1 MGLVNEPYIS
11 NKEIEAATLNLIS
24 DYEKRFNQK
33 VTGPVV
39 PIDRIMSAHLD
50 IEYMP
55 ADIIG
60 QTHKTDCLARFL
72 VADDGSFVVEV
83 EKTLWPDVNPL
94 NLGRFNFTLAH
105 EAMHLVLH
113 KHVLLEHLEQTPLL
127 IGNRKQVVLCRS
139 SKKDRRELQ
148 ADIGAGYLLMP
159 TEFILNEWRN
169 QFGEDAGPQNVH
181 DEIMTKAEEQGKDP
195 KDVRDSISI
204 EFANIFEVSP
214 YAMQI
219 RLSNMKLLEL
229 EEAQPTLF

>member
-1 MGLVNEPYIS
+1 MGLINEPYMS
-11 NKEIEAATLNLIS
+11 NSFIENATLQLFS
-24 DYEKRFNQK
+24 DYENKFHK
-33 VTGPVV
+33 KIVGPIV
-39 PIDRIMSAHLD
+39 PIDKILSSLLN
-50 IEYMP
+50 IEYTP

-60 QTHKTDCLARFL
+60 ETHQADCLARFL
-72 VADDGSFVVEV
+72 VSENGEMLVEV
-83 EKTLWPDVNPL
+83 EKTLWPDENPL

-113 KHVLLEHLEQTPLL
+113 KHVLLEHLERTPLL
-127 IGNRKQVVLCRS
+127 IGNRRQVVLCRS

-169 QFGEDAGPQNVH
+169 QFGENAGPQNVH
-181 DEIMTKAEEQGKDP
+181 DEIAEKAEETGKDP
-195 KDVRDSISI
+195 RDVRDSISI

-219 RLSNMKLLEL
+219 RLRNMKLLEA

>member
-1 MGLVNEPYIS
+1 MGLNNEPYIS
-11 NKEIEAATLNLIS
+11 NKEIEDATLNLIS
-24 DYEKRFNQK
+24 GFENKFHEK
-33 VTGPVV
+33 VAGPVV
-39 PIDRIMSAHLD
+39 PIDRILSAYLD
-50 IEYMP
+50 IEYTP

-60 QTHKTDCLARFL
+60 ETHQSDCLARFL
-72 VADDGSFVVEV
+72 VSEDGEMLVEV
-83 EKTLWPDVNPL
+83 EKTLWPEENPL

-113 KHVLLEHLEQTPLL
+113 KHVLLEHLERTPLL
-127 IGNRKQVVLCRS
+127 IGNRRQVVLCRS
-139 SKKDRRELQ
+139 SRKDRRELQ

-169 QFGEDAGPQNVH
+169 QFGENAGPQNVH
-181 DEIMTKAEEQGKDP
+181 DEIAKKAEETGKDP
-195 KDVRDSISI
+195 RDVRDSISI

-219 RLSNMKLLEL
+219 RLRNMKLLEV